1 MSSELAMRVEV
12 SILKS
17 SLIASV
23 LMALII
29 GCCTAPVM
37 AQGVTTGFAI
47 HVGFVYTNFALYN
60 MQVTLNDQ
68 TGRIIGTGMSP
79 DGSEIIIGVRTETP
93 IYLVT
98 VRASGF
104 ASFGSYPYPYSYWF
118 YPIGVS
124 NPYWPLSGISTT
136 IVQTTGGDY
145 WVTVLM
151 AKS

>member
-1 MSSELAMRVEV
+1 MRAEV
-12 SILKS
+12 SILKTIF
-17 SLIASV
+17 IASV
-23 LMALII
+23 FMALII

-47 HVGFVYTNFALYN
+47 HVGFVYPFCALYN

-93 IYLVT
+93 IYSVT
-98 VRASGF
+98 VRVSGY
-104 ASFGSYPYPYSYWF
+104 ASFGSYPLDWWVL

-124 NPYWPLSGISTT
+124 NPFWPLSGTSTT

-145 WVTVLM
+145 WVTVVM
-151 AKS
+151 SKS